1 MTYGSHFLG
10 SGCLGTPRKCGQ
22 RKSISVDHG
31 KEAHFG
37 GKWKGGTAA
46 VPPFTTGGLVSAGN
60 QSSLVGRR
68 REMMNDALLRR
79 RRVLGF
85 LIQSAHDLHVSP
97 IVKYSALSLFADRFY
112 PSLSS
117 GNPIVG
123 EKRNGVAASRKG
135 MDKENWL
142 LDPMRESNLQLFAL
156 ASVWISCKIHMS
168 PPLSVKC
175 LKSLGDKSITEQHF
189 TTRDFLEAELLL
201 MQVLKFE
208 IGVSNITY
216 RFLEDL
222 VIQLKDVARV
232 GEHMN
237 FEACMDIMDLLYEKE
252 DTKSQFASTERLRLV
267 ALDKKYMHVFL
278 VDTLILVF
286 NYAVVLVTSC
296 KEQDIVGRVR
306 MILRHVFEP

>member
-1 MTYGSHFLG
+1 M
-10 SGCLGTPRKCGQ
+10 K
-22 RKSISVDHG
+22 
-31 KEAHFG
+31 
-37 GKWKGGTAA
+37 
-46 VPPFTTGGLVSAGN
+46 
-60 QSSLVGRR
+60 
-68 REMMNDALLRR
+68 NDALLRR

-112 PSLSS
+112 PSL
-117 GNPIVG
+117 
-123 EKRNGVAASRKG
+123 SRKG

-208 IGVSNITY
+208 IGVSNIAY

-252 DTKSQFASTERLRLV
+252 EFLDLFNTSNCLAASILV
-267 ALDKKYMHVFL
+267 ATYVITVPVQRWEFPVLPW
-278 VDTLILVF
+278 
-286 NYAVVLVTSC
+286 VVLVTSC

-306 MILRHVFEP
+306 IILKHVFER

>member
-1 MTYGSHFLG
+1 
-10 SGCLGTPRKCGQ
+10 
-22 RKSISVDHG
+22 
-31 KEAHFG
+31 
-37 GKWKGGTAA
+37 
-46 VPPFTTGGLVSAGN
+46 
-60 QSSLVGRR
+60 
-68 REMMNDALLRR
+68 
-79 RRVLGF
+79 
-85 LIQSAHDLHVSP
+85 
-97 IVKYSALSLFADRFY
+97 
-112 PSLSS
+112 
-117 GNPIVG
+117 
-123 EKRNGVAASRKG
+123 

-189 TTRDFLEAELLL
+189 TTRDFLEA
-201 MQVLKFE
+201 VLKFE

-252 DTKSQFASTERLRLV
+252 EFLDLFNTSNCLAASILARLPRMLLQFLYKGGNSLFSLGDDNISQWDGRGSRNGSMSDGWDCGWLNCTLHFGLENSLFTDSQNLRAWHL
-267 ALDKKYMHVFL
+267 
-278 VDTLILVF
+278 
-286 NYAVVLVTSC
+286 
-296 KEQDIVGRVR
+296 
-306 MILRHVFEP
+306 

>member
-252 DTKSQFASTERLRLV
+252 EFLDLFNTSNCLAASILARYFLLHVSGSQHKIVITPNF
-267 ALDKKYMHVFL
+267 
-278 VDTLILVF
+278 
-286 NYAVVLVTSC
+286 VLVTSC

-306 MILRHVFEP
+306 IILRHVFEP